1 MSDLFKPYLSDPMV
15 QNIIDELD
23 TLNEPNLNKMIVS
36 VDWIISS
43 LRDYYAKGRVKPVG
57 RFSASVFMS
66 RGMLFL
72 DRAHSTKNIDDI
84 INYVFTNTRT
94 ATDKNIIR
102 NIQEVTIPRL
112 VGLGLIE
119 LDDSGRTVTGV
130 MPYPVS
136 SKYFVRKNVV
146 GKLFDQQINQFAILA
161 SVQDFPVER
170 DQLASSAPRQELF
183 ERDHNA
189 LSEIDVIR
197 NKAYNGVPYTVAKDY
212 LMTNKESLDV
222 WKAILEAS
230 GPVRAAFRDLMVLQ
244 GDLGGYISEQ
254 DIIAYL
260 GWKPRA
266 IYKMFRRADSLGLS
280 KLTRTLNWEDALIR
294 PIAGSKLTY
303 NFTQLNGAPQILTL
317 TRWVPDSVDILEKLY
332 RAGSIQSDELLNE
345 FNPSTVGKI
354 EHVLTE
360 IGVLEADKINEG
372 LWNVAKNKGCE
383 ELLLEANTIA
393 VKSRR
398 ISEAKGAQTKLADYA
413 KYLDDKTIE
422 GDSKKLEVEFDK
434 EFGAAIKK

>member
-1 MSDLFKPYLSDPMV
+1 M
-15 QNIIDELD
+15 
-23 TLNEPNLNKMIVS
+23 
-36 VDWIISS
+36 
-43 LRDYYAKGRVKPVG
+43 
-57 RFSASVFMS
+57 
-66 RGMLFL
+66 
-72 DRAHSTKNIDDI
+72 
-84 INYVFTNTRT
+84 
-94 ATDKNIIR
+94 
-102 NIQEVTIPRL
+102 
-112 VGLGLIE
+112 GLGLIE
-119 LDDSGRTVTGV
+119 LDDSGRTVNSV

-146 GKLFDQQINQFAILA
+146 GKLFNQQINQFAILA
-161 SVQDFPVER
+161 SVQDFPVQR
-170 DQLASSAPRQELF
+170 DKLASDAPNKDLF

-222 WKAILEAS
+222 WKTILEAS
-230 GPVRAAFRDLMVLQ
+230 GHVRAAFRDLMVLQ
-244 GDLGGYISEQ
+244 GDFGGYISEQ
-254 DIIAYL
+254 DIIANL
-260 GWKPRA
+260 GWQPRA

-317 TRWVPDSVDILEKLY
+317 TRWVPDSIDILEKLY
-332 RAGSIQSDELLNE
+332 RAGSMQSDELLNE

-372 LWNVAKNKGCE
+372 LWSIAKNKGCE
-383 ELLLEANTIA
+383 DLLLEVNTLA

-398 ISEAKGAQTKLADYA
+398 ISEAKGTQTKLADYA
-413 KYLDDKTIE
+413 KYLDDKTIDS
-422 GDSKKLEVEFDK
+422 DSKKLEEEFDK
-434 EFGAAIKK
+434 EFGAAIEK